1 MGSSPKDSSQQ
12 NSSRSPR
19 LSLKRSSELESM
31 GLNPEE
37 SLEFAI
43 IKIPKITLVTLLNNY
58 GYQAIT
64 PRREQTRDDPESVEP

>member
-1 MGSSPKDSSQQ
+1 
-12 NSSRSPR
+12 
-19 LSLKRSSELESM
+19 M